1 MFFGLGFDPNYLLFV
16 FVPTLLLSLAA
27 QLFVQSAYSKWS
39 KTRNSTGVSG
49 IQVAQRIFNSTNVR
63 PIPLE
68 GIPGQLTDHYD
79 PQHNVVRLSQGI
91 ATMPSVA
98 AMAVV
103 AHELGHVQQHQ
114 ENSVLITMRNFL
126 VPAVR
131 FSPTI
136 GYLMI
141 IIGLWLQITELAW
154 LGILLFGLMVVFMIL
169 TLPVEIDASRRGLAL
184 LEASGLMVTEED
196 RSGSRQVLTAAALT
210 YFAAAITAVLQLLYF
225 ISLASRSRD

>member
-16 FVPTLLLSLAA
+16 FVPTLILSLGA
-27 QLFVQSAYSKWS
+27 QIFVRSAYSKWS
-39 KTRNSTGVSG
+39 KARNAAGLSGV
-49 IQVAQRIFNSTNVR
+49 QVAQRIFNSTNVR
-63 PIPLE
+63 PLPLE
-68 GIPGQLTDHYD
+68 GVPGELSDHYD
-79 PQHNVVRLSQGI
+79 PQHNVVRLSEGI

-114 ENSVLITMRNFL
+114 ENSVLITARNFL

-141 IIGLWLQITELAW
+141 ILGLWLQISELAW
-154 LGILLFGLMVVFMIL
+154 LGIIVFGLMVVFMIL
-169 TLPVEIDASRRGLAL
+169 TLPVEVDASRRGMAL
-184 LEASGLMVTEED
+184 LQASSLLVTEED
-196 RSGSRQVLTAAALT
+196 RSGARQVLTAAALT

>member
-16 FVPTLLLSLAA
+16 FIPTLVLSLGA
-27 QLFVQSAYSKWS
+27 QLFVRSAYSKWS
-39 KTRNSTGVSG
+39 KARNAAGLSGV
-49 IQVAQRIFNSTNVR
+49 QVAQRIFNSTNVR
-63 PIPLE
+63 PLPME
-68 GIPGQLTDHYD
+68 GAPGELSDHYD
-79 PQHNVVRLSQGI
+79 PQHNVVRLSEGI

-114 ENSVLITMRNFL
+114 ENSVLITLRNFL

-141 IIGLWLQITELAW
+141 ILGLWLQITELAW
-154 LGILLFGLMVVFMIL
+154 LGIILFGLMVVFMIL
-169 TLPVEIDASRRGLAL
+169 TLPVEVDASRRGMAL
-184 LEASGLMVTEED
+184 LQASSLLVTEED
-196 RSGSRQVLTAAALT
+196 RSGARQVLTAAALT